1 MVLKF
6 FSPFIN
12 IFNLIPVM
20 LETFL
25 EKPIPPPL
33 CGQIFSL
40 YRGIPA
46 GKRDQL
52 GREIEI

>member
-46 GKRDQL
+46 GKKDQL

>member
-1 MVLKF
+1 
-6 FSPFIN
+6 
-12 IFNLIPVM
+12 M
-20 LETFL
+20 LETFP
-25 EKPIPPPL
+25 EKPIPPSL

-46 GKRDQL
+46 GKKDQL